1 MNKILLLLAIVL
13 PIVFT
18 CCSKDEDDDK
28 PISVLVNITDDHGSI
43 ANPSLV
49 RLYKYEDA
57 KNFDKDAIAK
67 MGDQQI
73 LVDKVGNEIR
83 PAYTS
88 DNFSGINIFEDVKT
102 GKYCIIVLYKPS
114 GYSFPMFYYYG
125 YKDIEVS
132 QSTNA
137 KLYKIDFSGKERG
150 KFIEF

>member
-1 MNKILLLLAIVL
+1 MKKILLLLAIVL

-57 KNFDKDAIAK
+57 KNFDKDAISK
-67 MGDQQI
+67 MGDQQK
-73 LVDKVGNEIR
+73 LVDKTGNEIL

-88 DNFSGINIFEDVKT
+88 GSFSGVNIFDNVVS
-102 GKYCIIVLYKPS
+102 GRYFIIVLYKPS

-125 YKDIEVS
+125 YKDIEVN

-137 KLYKIDFSGKERG
+137 KLYKIKFEDKKRG
-150 KFIEF
+150 KFTEF